1 MAEVAVFW
9 GRRET
14 GMSRGLWAAPVLLCV
29 SLALSACGDMSRFQT
44 ASPSASP
51 VKPNRTV
58 MQTPAAEREHERILA
73 SYGGAYD
80 DPKLEALVTKT
91 VDRLVAASDRPDQ
104 AYKVTILNSGAVN
117 AFALPTGQLY
127 VTRGLIA
134 LASDTSELS
143 SVLSH
148 EMAHVLAK
156 HASIREDQARQAAVV
171 TRVITDMSNDPDLT
185 ALALAKTKLTMA
197 SFSRAQEFEADSIGV
212 GISARAHFDPFGA
225 ARFLTSMERNAELKV
240 GKSSIDPRTQDFLSS
255 HPATPERVQNAQ
267 NTARQYVSPES
278 NERDRETYLTAIDN
292 IVYGEDPSE
301 GFVRGRRFLHPKL
314 GFTFTAPENFT
325 LDNTAQAVIGVRE
338 GGTQAMRFDVVRVP
352 AEQSLGEYLNSGWM
366 EGVDKASTEDIT
378 IGGFPAA
385 SASAKGD
392 QWVFKVYALR
402 FGSDVY
408 RFIFAARQKNTES
421 ERNARETVNSFRR
434 LTLEEIQAAR
444 PLRIKVITVQPGD
457 TVESLSHRMA
467 GLDRPVERFRILNG
481 LDARAQVK
489 ARDRVKI
496 VVD

>member
-1 MAEVAVFW
+1 LAASALVCAVL
-9 GRRET
+9 T
-14 GMSRGLWAAPVLLCV
+14 
-29 SLALSACGDMSRFQT
+29 LSACGNLGKIETAAPTVPAPKPSRMV
-44 ASPSASP
+44 A
-51 VKPNRTV
+51 
-58 MQTPAAEREHERILA
+58 QTPASEREHERILA

-80 DPKLEALVTKT
+80 DPKLATLIGKT

-104 AYKVTILNSGAVN
+104 AYRVTILNSGAVN

-171 TRVITDMSNDPDLT
+171 TRVVTDMSNDPDLT

-197 SFSRAQEFEADSIGV
+197 SFSRQQEFEADGIGV
-212 GISARAHFDPFGA
+212 GISAKARFDPYGA
-225 ARFLTSMERNAELKV
+225 ARFLAAMERNAALKA
-240 GKSSIDPRTQDFLSS
+240 GKSASLDPRTQDFLSS

-267 NTARQYVSPES
+267 ASARQYTSPQGG
-278 NERDRETYLTAIDN
+278 ERDRETYLAAIDN

-314 GFTFTAPENFT
+314 GFTFAAPDTFT

-352 AEQSLGEYLNSGWM
+352 AEQSLSDYLNSGWM
-366 EGVDKASTEDIT
+366 EGVDKASTEDLT
-378 IGGFPAA
+378 INGFPVAAA
-385 SASAKGD
+385 SANGE
-392 QWVFKVYALR
+392 QWQFKVYALR
-402 FGSDVY
+402 FGTDVY
-408 RFIFAARQKNTES
+408 RFIFASKQRTTES

-444 PLRIKVITVQPGD
+444 PLRIKVITAQPGD

-467 GLDRPVERFRILNG
+467 SIDRPAERFRILNG
-481 LDARAQVK
+481 LDQHAQIK
-489 ARDRVKI
+489 PRDRVKI